1 MIFGVVEG
9 AGPNIADRRE
19 WRAAFARPLSL
30 YVPPEHLQ
38 ASHGAIGRVAERYAV
53 PVLRDLD
60 ALVRTWGRREAG
72 PGAMAHRPARIA

>member
-9 AGPNIADRRE
+9 AGPNVADRRE

-30 YVPPEHLQ
+30 YVPAEHLQ
-38 ASHGAIGRVAERYAV
+38 ASPGAIGRVAERYAV

-60 ALVRTWGRREAG
+60 ALVRTWGPPDASPE
-72 PGAMAHRPARIA
+72 AMADRSARTA